1 MCDLT
6 YLLCFDEPNWNL
18 SCSSSPLLLLGRVW
32 SLQTLLDWPCMSF
45 PSSFPSLASPDRILV
60 NRWWWFSNSR
70 CSCLWFCRIFTCCC
84 CHLLSVLHLNCPLRS
99 CVLLF
104 WVVSGDPSGLCAACC
119 SVFVLLL
126 CCASF
131 CDAVVQCPSWCWT
144 SDWCSCG
151 SHDGRKWCW
160 CCCWMC
166 WCLLCDGNLLFLWWC
181 CFFFHGLLILDCIAD
196 VSSSSSSC
204 VVMPLSAVCFGVDV
218 ALGKMKCGL

>member
-32 SLQTLLDWPCMSF
+32 SLQTLLDWPWMSF
-45 PSSFPSLASPDRILV
+45 PSSFLSLASPDRILV
-60 NRWWWFSNSR
+60 NRWWWFPTVVALVFDSVAS
-70 CSCLWFCRIFTCCC
+70 SHVCC
-84 CHLLSVLHLNCPLRS
+84 CHLLSVLHLNCH
-99 CVLLF
+99 CVH
-104 WVVSGDPSGLCAACC
+104 
-119 SVFVLLL
+119 
-126 CCASF
+126 ASF
-131 CDAVVQCPSWCWT
+131 CSGWFWWSLRPLRCLLFCFCPVALLCFILWCCRPVSFLMLDFRLVLLREPWR
-144 SDWCSCG
+144 
-151 SHDGRKWCW
+151 RKWCW

-196 VSSSSSSC
+196 VSSSSSC

-218 ALGKMKCGL
+218 ALGKMKMGGL